1 MNKKTTKV
9 LAFLL
14 AALMASSLA
23 SCSQE
28 QDFTAGMSEEEK
40 AAWEAAANDPY
51 GKYPELV
58 TYTTGYNLTAQ
69 GSDVLAGTPY
79 ADDTTENNA
88 YTRYLK
94 ELLNIQNQNEFEAS
108 TGPDYDQKVS
118 MAIASSTIP
127 DMMYISDYATLVE
140 LVESDLIEDL
150 TDVYNNIACE
160 TVKAAYESYG
170 EENNPLN
177 TVTFDGKIMAIPKT
191 QLSDGQDFLWV
202 RKDWLD
208 KLGMDEPSTIEDL
221 EELMRAF
228 IEQDPDGNGQA
239 DTIGMVVLSDVY
251 GGYPNNTFAID
262 NIFTAFDA
270 YPNVWI
276 EKDGKAVY
284 GSVQE
289 EMKEP
294 LQLLNRWYTE
304 GLIDKEFATR
314 TNDDIVGLI
323 STGKCGIFIGPWWA
337 PFNPAQTSTYPSGD
351 AAWVNV
357 SCPVGSDG
365 KINAISTK
373 SYGGFVVVRKGYEHP
388 EIAMKIVNVNSEYS
402 KQDKSEAGQEV
413 KENQTLAYFNWPL
426 YCEVQPGN
434 NAELMTSHVLAVM
447 NGEAE
452 LDSLTTEEQSYYE
465 SAQRYL
471 EAEEAGQ
478 KADAADYSQYVSR
491 IVSMQRMID
500 EPANFL
506 VPSFFETTDSMSTLW
521 ASLEK
526 MEMEMVLKVIT
537 GEQDISAFDSFVESW
552 TSAGGDKITQE
563 VNDAIAK

>member
-239 DTIGMVVLSDVY
+239 NTIGMVVLSDVY
-251 GGYPNNTFAID
+251 GEYPNNTFAID

-276 EKDGKAVY
+276 E
-284 GSVQE
+284 
-289 EMKEP
+289 
-294 LQLLNRWYTE
+294 
-304 GLIDKEFATR
+304 
-314 TNDDIVGLI
+314 
-323 STGKCGIFIGPWWA
+323 
-337 PFNPAQTSTYPSGD
+337 
-351 AAWVNV
+351 
-357 SCPVGSDG
+357 
-365 KINAISTK
+365 
-373 SYGGFVVVRKGYEHP
+373 
-388 EIAMKIVNVNSEYS
+388 
-402 KQDKSEAGQEV
+402 
-413 KENQTLAYFNWPL
+413 
-426 YCEVQPGN
+426 
-434 NAELMTSHVLAVM
+434 
-447 NGEAE
+447 
-452 LDSLTTEEQSYYE
+452 
-465 SAQRYL
+465 
-471 EAEEAGQ
+471 
-478 KADAADYSQYVSR
+478 
-491 IVSMQRMID
+491 
-500 EPANFL
+500 
-506 VPSFFETTDSMSTLW
+506 
-521 ASLEK
+521 
-526 MEMEMVLKVIT
+526 
-537 GEQDISAFDSFVESW
+537 
-552 TSAGGDKITQE
+552 
-563 VNDAIAK
+563 